1 VTEITTQ
8 ILLNLLIAF
17 VWMLL
22 NESWNIVIFGMG
34 YAIGFF
40 IIFLM
45 RRFFPEQFYGRKIIF
60 IIKLFSLFIIELLK
74 SSVVVTMQVTRPK
87 LNIQPGIFRSETIL
101 KTDLEITLLSTLL
114 TLTPGSV
121 VMEIDPEAGVMFI
134 HAMDVTEFQ
143 NSITKTKHKFE
154 KAIIE
159 VMR

>member
-1 VTEITTQ
+1 MTEITTQ

-22 NESWNIVIFGMG
+22 NESWNVMIFSIG
-34 YAIGFF
+34 YAIGFL

-45 RRFFPEQFYGRKIIF
+45 RRFFPVHFYGRKIIS
-60 IIKLFSLFIIELLK
+60 IIKLFSLFILELLK
-74 SSVVVTMQVTRPK
+74 SSVVVMIQVMRPK
-87 LNIQPGIFRSETIL
+87 LTIQPGIFRSDTIL
-101 KTDLEITLLSTLL
+101 KSDWEITLLSTLL

-121 VMEIDPEAGVMFI
+121 VMEIDPKAGVLYI
-134 HAMDVTEFQ
+134 HAMDVNEFRT
-143 NSITKTKHKFE
+143 SISKTKDKFE